1 MDSKVKVIKIITVSA
16 VVLIFLLVISFFMN
30 LIKLINATSTEAKLK
45 EQLILIDEQ
54 ITQNSE
60 QIATLESNEYLDW
73 YAREYLNMKGRDD
86 EAFTIK

>member
-30 LIKLINATSTEAKLK
+30 LIKLINASSTEAKLK
-45 EQLILIDEQ
+45 EQLVLVDAQ
-54 ITQNSE
+54 IAQNSE
-60 QIATLESNEYLDW
+60 EIAELESSEYLDW

-86 EAFTIK
+86 KAFTSN

>member
-30 LIKLINATSTEAKLK
+30 LIKLINASSTEAKLK
-45 EQLILIDEQ
+45 EQLALVDTQ
-54 ITQNSE
+54 IAQNSE
-60 QIATLESNEYLDW
+60 EITELESSEYLDW

-86 EAFTIK
+86 KAFTSN